1 MLNVLHVV
9 GDSVG
14 GIRKHIHDIIFGLNE
29 EFNFFYICSN
39 TIDDTFKNEL
49 AEVKRLTAVLLQLN
63 IVKKPAL
70 SDFYNI
76 AKILSF
82 VKENKI
88 NIIHGHGAKGG
99 LYARIV
105 GMFTNVKVCY
115 TPHGG
120 VVHSMF
126 NQYEDFIYSKVES
139 FLISKTNKFI
149 FESNYTKNN
158 FYKRFKVK
166 RNINFIVNYNG
177 IDVESLSSIDVL
189 HKKNDQ
195 ITIGFFG
202 MLREEKGILFSINV
216 IEEIAKKIDVKY
228 YIYGDGPLENTIRKI
243 INDKNLSNI
252 VFLKGYVTN
261 VLDAMQNV
269 DIVFL
274 PSLFE
279 SFGYVA
285 VEAMCLKKPLVCS
298 DAGALSEVVGSSY
311 PFLFKSGSIAH
322 ACEKIIS
329 INSSMKLPYFMRD
342 LDSYAANSKSKFSK
356 NKMLNNLADCYN
368 NI

>member
-14 GIRKHIHDIIFGLNE
+14 GIRKHVHDVIFGLND
-29 EFNFFYICSN
+29 EFNFFYICS
-39 TIDDTFKNEL
+39 TKIDETFKKDFSEISRFT
-49 AEVKRLTAVLLQLN
+49 VDFMQLN

-70 SDFYNI
+70 SDIYNI
-76 AKILSF
+76 IRILYF
-82 VKENKI
+82 VKKNKI

-120 VVHSMF
+120 IVHSMF
-126 NQYEDFIYSKVES
+126 NRYEEFLYSKVEK
-139 FLISKTNKFI
+139 FLIPRTTQFI
-149 FESNYTKNN
+149 FESLYTKNN
-158 FYKRFKVK
+158 FYKKFKVK
-166 RNINFIVNYNG
+166 KDLNFIVNYNG
-177 IDVESLSSIDVL
+177 VDFDEVRNSDVV
-189 HKKNDQ
+189 HKMDDHL
-195 ITIGFFG
+195 IIGFFG
-202 MLREEKGILFSINV
+202 MLREEKGVFLSIDV
-216 IEEIAKKIDVKY
+216 IEKISKSLNVKY
-228 YIYGDGPLENTIRKI
+228 YIYGDGPLKDAAEKLIQDR
-243 INDKNLSNI
+243 NLSDI
-252 VFLKGYVTN
+252 IFLKGYVTD

-285 VEAMCLKKPLVCS
+285 VEAMYLKKPLVCS
-298 DAGALSEVVGSSY
+298 DAGGLPEVVGPSY
-311 PFLFKSGSIAH
+311 PFLFSSGSVSDAY
-322 ACEKIIS
+322 EKINR
-329 INSSMKLPYFMRD
+329 INASMKLTAFKEE
-342 LDSYAANSKSKFSK
+342 LSSYAEKSKVKFSK
-356 NKMLNNLADCYN
+356 GNMLTKLADCYN